1 MRDTSVSIIIP
12 TLNEEAALGP
22 LLSLCRTSFADAEII
37 VADGG
42 SKDGTVGC
50 AEAAG
55 VRIVNAPRGRASQM
69 NAGADVAAGEI
80 LWFLHADCMPTTR
93 AVSLLCQA
101 MDDESVAGGGFR
113 WVLDGDRWY
122 YPFVTR
128 LAHLKNRIKRNLYG
142 DMGIF
147 VRTSVFR
154 ELGGYAPLPFLE
166 DMDLCRRLH
175 RKGKIVILNE
185 PLVSS
190 DRRLLKRGPL
200 RSFILNDV
208 IKMAY
213 RMGVSPET
221 LMKWYY
227 RR

>member
-1 MRDTSVSIIIP
+1 MRDTTISIIIP
-12 TLNEEAALGP
+12 ALNEETALGP
-22 LLSLCRTSFADAEII
+22 LLSLCRTSFADSEII

-42 SKDGTVGC
+42 STDGTCGL
-50 AEAAG
+50 ADASG
-55 VRIVNAPRGRASQM
+55 VRVVTAPRGRASQM
-69 NAGADVAAGEI
+69 NAGADSATGEI

-93 AVSLLCQA
+93 AVERIRQA
-101 MDDESVAGGGFR
+101 MEDGTVMGGGFR
-113 WVLDGDRWY
+113 WVLDGGRWY
-122 YPFVTR
+122 YPLVTG
-128 LAHLKNRIKRNLYG
+128 LAHLKNKLKRNLYG

-147 VRTSVFR
+147 VRTAVFR

-166 DMDLCRRLH
+166 DMDLCRRL
-175 RKGKIVILNE
+175 RKAGKIVILDE

-208 IKMAY
+208 IKIAY
-213 RMGVSPET
+213 RLGVSPET